1 MKLITR
7 VQNDLKCAVLERNK
21 SKSSVLRML
30 LSECSYAHDDDLDQ
44 VQNTEII
51 DIISRYLDSLRSSVD
66 DYADDLR
73 QREIEEKID
82 IVSSYLPSMSEPNLS
97 RKM

>member
-1 MKLITR
+1 LKLITR
-7 VQNDLKCAVLERNK
+7 VQNDLKCAVLERDK

-30 LSECSYAHDDDLDQ
+30 LSECSYAHEDDLDE

-51 DIISRYLDSLRSSVD
+51 DIISRYLDGLRNSVD
-66 DYADDLR
+66 DYADDFR

-82 IVSSYLPSMSEPNLS
+82 IVSSYLPDISESNVS

>member
-1 MKLITR
+1 
-7 VQNDLKCAVLERNK
+7 
-21 SKSSVLRML
+21 ML

-73 QREIEEKID
+73 QRDRREDRHSI
-82 IVSSYLPSMSEPNLS
+82 
-97 RKM
+97 